1 MVKKL
6 LVLSKAFLDSQ
17 ATMEC
22 GFTLKRVRK
31 MIRTY
36 SQMKR
41 TDKYLQRSSII

>member
-6 LVLSKAFLDSQ
+6 LVLRKEFFDRQ

-41 TDKYLQRSSII
+41 TDKYSQRSSII